1 MVLRLNSK
9 DRVSCFFGCSR
20 FNGDPHN
27 HDVYNLTQGLSK
39 FYADNERIIDEYED
53 NHDSYL
59 F

>member
-1 MVLRLNSK
+1 MIRQDISMKSFAHFYIRSN
-9 DRVSCFFGCSR
+9 
-20 FNGDPHN
+20 
-27 HDVYNLTQGLSK
+27 DVYNLTQGLSK